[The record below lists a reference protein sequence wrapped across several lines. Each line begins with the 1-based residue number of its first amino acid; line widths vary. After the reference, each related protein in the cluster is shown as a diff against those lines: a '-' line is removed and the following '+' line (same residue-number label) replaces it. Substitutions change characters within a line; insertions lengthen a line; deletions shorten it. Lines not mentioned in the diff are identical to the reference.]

1 LGNIIIGIILII
13 GALSGKMVFIGTES
27 GGLLGGVGVIL
38 VLWGAYRLYQKRQA

>member
-1 LGNIIIGIILII
+1 
-13 GALSGKMVFIGTES
+13 MVFIGTES